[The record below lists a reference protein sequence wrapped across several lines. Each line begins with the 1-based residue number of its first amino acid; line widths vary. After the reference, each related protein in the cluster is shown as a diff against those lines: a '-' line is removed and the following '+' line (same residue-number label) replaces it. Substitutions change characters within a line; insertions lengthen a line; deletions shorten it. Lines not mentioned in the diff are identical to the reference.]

1 MIKISHLVK
10 NYGSFCAVDDISFS
24 IHAGETLGLLGE
36 SGCGKSTT
44 ARVLMGLYPP
54 DAGTVRY
61 QGRELQSLSEKE
73 YRPLRRK

>member
-1 MIKISHLVK
+1 MSDTILEVSHLTKKFPVERHFWQK
-10 NYGSFCAVDDISFS
+10 PSYFTAVDDISFS

-61 QGRELQSLSEKE
+61 Q
-73 YRPLRRK
+73 